1 MSEELQQTTSPEE
14 IALRDDLR
22 KTRSKIET
30 LVAELYSADDELE
43 RLHAASNRFRVLES
57 ACAALEELDD
67 TDAGRLFWSGLVSAD
82 DSGEAGLGHLG
93 RVRSQIAEFDKEL
106 DAAEQ
111 RRQSLLED
119 IELHELSADQTAGLI
134 LDAERDASLREHE
147 WAVERESAQIRRR
160 DALMPWLHGGED
172 DRRFRRTL
180 AASLLAALLLGLLLP
195 LIEIPIPERWEILEE
210 QDRLTQLIREE
221 LPPPPPPE
229 PEQTLVAESEPEATE
244 PVEEPVE
251 ESVAASDEI
260 VPESAPAAKPAE
272 KPSAASK
279 GILAFREKFTGLA
292 KTEDVDRL
300 GANARISNAGEVADG
315 LPQRSM
321 VVSQASSSSGGIN
334 VSSLSRDTGGSGGAM
349 SGVAVTQAT
358 STIGSGNGNGT
369 DRPLSGGGP
378 GLGRTDEEI
387 QIVFDRH
394 KAALYRLYNRE
405 LRKNPTLK
413 GQIVL
418 RLKIEP
424 DDSVSLCEVKSSN
437 MKAPKLAEQV
447 VRRVKTF
454 DFGAKDGIAA
464 VTIVYPIDFLPAT

>member
-1 MSEELQQTTSPEE
+1 MSEELEKTTSPEE

-22 KTRSKIET
+22 EMRSKIET
-30 LVAELYSADDELE
+30 LVAELYTAEDELE
-43 RLHAASNRFRVLES
+43 RLHEASDRFRSLES
-57 ACAALEELDD
+57 ACASLEQLDD
-67 TDAGRLFWSGLVSAD
+67 TDAGRLFWSGLIPD
-82 DSGEAGLGHLG
+82 EGPGEGGLAHLR
-93 RVRSQIAEFDKEL
+93 RVRDQIAEFDKEL

-111 RRQSLLED
+111 QRQRLLEN
-119 IELHELSADQTAGLI
+119 IELHEMDADQIAGFI
-134 LDAERDASLREHE
+134 LDAERDASLRENE
-147 WAVERESAQIRRR
+147 WTVEREDVQLRRR
-160 DALMPWLHGGED
+160 IALMPWLHGGED
-172 DRRFRRTL
+172 DRRFRKTL
-180 AASLLAALLLGLLLP
+180 AASLAIALLLGLLLP
-195 LIEIPIPERWEILEE
+195 LIDIPIPERWEILEE

-221 LPPPPPPE
+221 LPPPPPPA

-244 PVEEPVE
+244 PVEESE
-251 ESVAASDEI
+251 VAAEEI

-272 KPSAASK
+272 KPSTASK
-279 GILAFREKFTGLA
+279 GILAFREKFSALA

-300 GANARISNAGEVADG
+300 GANARISNPGQVADG

-334 VSSLSRDTGGSGGAM
+334 VSSLSRDTGGSGGTM

-358 STIGSGNGNGT
+358 STIGSGNGNGNGSG
-369 DRPLSGGGP
+369 RPLSGGGP

-418 RLKIEP
+418 RLTIEP
-424 DDSVSLCEVKSSN
+424 DGSVSLCEVKSSN
-437 MKAPKLAEQV
+437 MKAPKLADQV
-447 VRRVKTF
+447 VRRVRTF